1 MKKLCSINKLYRF
14 ITLSLFKTNYVIS
27 NYVISNSFSHVIKI
41 DVRCYGVQY
50 FFSLFMMGMTQKSSL
65 VVGELILLP
74 SCVVVDFSL
83 SVGRWVSAPFLNQ
96 PPFLATHPFLRNLYP
111 PALRYIF
118 FKC

>member
-50 FFSLFMMGMTQKSSL
+50 FFSLFMMEMTQKSSL
-65 VVGELILLP
+65 VVGELILQP

-83 SVGRWVSAPFLNQ
+83 SMGRWVSAIPS
-96 PPFLATHPFLRNLYP
+96 
-111 PALRYIF
+111 
-118 FKC
+118 